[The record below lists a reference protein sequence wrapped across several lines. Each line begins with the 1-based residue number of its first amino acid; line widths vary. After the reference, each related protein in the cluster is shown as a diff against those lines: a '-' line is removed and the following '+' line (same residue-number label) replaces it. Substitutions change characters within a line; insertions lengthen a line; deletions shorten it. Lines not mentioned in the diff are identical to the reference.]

1 MTENV
6 ENMKTLILDIIE
18 IKIVARTCLKKKK
31 KKKKKKKM
39 TIMSAKYDLG
49 TLLHLFCDCDYYIL
63 SGTVDRKRNILT
75 ISPS

>member
-31 KKKKKKKM
+31 KKKMM
-39 TIMSAKYDLG
+39 TIMSAESDLG

>member
-31 KKKKKKKM
+31 KM
-39 TIMSAKYDLG
+39 TIMSAESDLG